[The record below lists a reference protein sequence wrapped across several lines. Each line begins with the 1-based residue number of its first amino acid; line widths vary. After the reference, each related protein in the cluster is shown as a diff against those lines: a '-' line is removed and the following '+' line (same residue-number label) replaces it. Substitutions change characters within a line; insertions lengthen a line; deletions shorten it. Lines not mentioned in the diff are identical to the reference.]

1 MHVHKKKRKKKKK
14 KKRKRKKRKK
24 KKKKDKAEDLKW
36 FVLFREAIENCNI
49 SLKFKV

>member
-14 KKRKRKKRKK
+14 KRK

-49 SLKFKV
+49 SLKCKL